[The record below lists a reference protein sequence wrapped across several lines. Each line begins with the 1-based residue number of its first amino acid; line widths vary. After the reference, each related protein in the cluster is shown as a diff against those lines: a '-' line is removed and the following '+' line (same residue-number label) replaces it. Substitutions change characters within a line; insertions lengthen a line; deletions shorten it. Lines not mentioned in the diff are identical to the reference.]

1 MERMDRRMD
10 VDENL
15 AGASCETRF
24 VDAVRLREQMM
35 QGLEGRLV
43 STLFLVG

>member
-24 VDAVRLREQMM
+24 VDAVRC
-35 QGLEGRLV
+35 GCV
-43 STLFLVG
+43 SR